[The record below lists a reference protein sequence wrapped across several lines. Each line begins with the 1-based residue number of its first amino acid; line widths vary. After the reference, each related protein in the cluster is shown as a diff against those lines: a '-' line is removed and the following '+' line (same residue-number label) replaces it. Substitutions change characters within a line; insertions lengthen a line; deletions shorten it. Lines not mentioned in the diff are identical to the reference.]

1 MREYEYYI
9 GFEDNFESWRIIT
22 MIGKLNN
29 FNGMRRNE
37 GKVKIEDKKG
47 KVRFVVFIDFKIGFV
62 SLFLSIKFLIR
73 RSTDNFK
80 LIFLPSYFLAKNIID
95 DGKIFIPKNSTKF
108 NDNAN

>member
-1 MREYEYYI
+1 MKTKR
-9 GFEDNFESWRIIT
+9 
-22 MIGKLNN
+22 GKL
-29 FNGMRRNE
+29 GSLSSSILRL
-37 GKVKIEDKKG
+37 D
-47 KVRFVVFIDFKIGFV
+47 